1 MPHPHP
7 AGQALTSRRKRALDD
22 TNFIT
27 QDVGVDER
35 DRTTG
40 RVQRQRT
47 SSTTSI
53 ETIRVRPTT
62 KGKVPIVSLGVGKP
76 LVALSV
82 PKQLPPSSVGS
93 KIPIPIST
101 VKPTTST
108 TPRDDKPRKLVL
120 KKPKLA
126 NLGAPAQ
133 SGPIVAHMP
142 VVYHHEPFVVDDPR
156 SRVEEDIDMD
166 MDAIPCI
173 PSPPD
178 SPPLRAS
185 DAPQSSARDA
195 QSDARDS
202 LTSNVQITPSASPA
216 APTPTLAQ
224 ASTSTNQIETSNS
237 SSASVSTVKGT
248 KKRHSNS
255 SIKAKTPSISFPSID
270 AKTKEGKT
278 TPLVALCPNTSSLHG
293 RSSQAQGTSTKSSDS
308 LVGIKSSDAQFKSSP
323 PSTNSSQ
330 DQLNNLQKGTKQPQK
345 SMAKIDTWGCV
356 HLGAADCVLAMTFP
370 QPHCEVWDMR
380 DE

>member
-7 AGQALTSRRKRALDD
+7 AGQALTSRRKRAVDD

-53 ETIRVRPTT
+53 ETIRVRAIT

-76 LVALSV
+76 LVALTV
-82 PKQLPPSSVGS
+82 PKPLPPSSAGS
-93 KIPIPIST
+93 KIPIA
-101 VKPTTST
+101 TST
-108 TPRDDKPRKLVL
+108 IKAATSTSQRDDKSRKLVL

-126 NLGAPAQ
+126 NLGAAAQ
-133 SGPIVAHMP
+133 SDPIVVHQP
-142 VVYHHEPFVVDDPR
+142 VVYQHEPLVVDDPR
-156 SRVEEDIDMD
+156 PRIEEDIDMD

-195 QSDARDS
+195 QSGARDVP
-202 LTSNVQITPSASPA
+202 TSNVRNTPPVSPA
-216 APTPTLAQ
+216 PPTPTPTIVT
-224 ASTSTNQIETSNS
+224 STSTHRTETSNS
-237 SSASVSTVKGT
+237 SSTSVPTVKGT

-255 SIKAKTPSISFPSID
+255 NTKAKTPSISFPSID
-270 AKTKEGKT
+270 AKSKGGKT
-278 TPLVALCPNTSSLHG
+278 TPLVALSPNTSSLHG
-293 RSSQAQGTSTKSSDS
+293 RSSQAHGTSTKSSDS
-308 LVGIKSSDAQFKSSP
+308 VAGISSSDSP
-323 PSTNSSQ
+323 LLSTKASQ
-330 DQLNNLQKGTKQPQK
+330 DQGNNPQERTKQLQK
-345 SMAKIDTWGCV
+345 SMAKIDKWGCV

>member
-76 LVALSV
+76 LVALTL
-82 PKQLPPSSVGS
+82 PKPLPPSSVGS

-101 VKPTTST
+101 IKPTTST
-108 TPRDDKPRKLVL
+108 SPRDDKPRKLVL

-126 NLGAPAQ
+126 NLGAAAQ
-133 SGPIVAHMP
+133 SGP
-142 VVYHHEPFVVDDPR
+142 VVVHEPVPYQHEPLVVDDPR
-156 SRVEEDIDMD
+156 PRVEEDMDMD

-173 PSPPD
+173 PSPPE
-178 SPPLRAS
+178 SPPLRAA

-195 QSDARDS
+195 QSGARDVP
-202 LTSNVQITPSASPA
+202 TSNIRDTPPASPA
-216 APTPTLAQ
+216 PPTLTLAQ
-224 ASTSTNQIETSNS
+224 ASTSTHHTETSNS
-237 SSASVSTVKGT
+237 SSTYISTVKGT
-248 KKRHSNS
+248 KKRHSSS
-255 SIKAKTPSISFPSID
+255 SIKLKTPSISFPSID
-270 AKTKEGKT
+270 AKTKEGTT
-278 TPLVALCPNTSSLHG
+278 TPLVALCPNTSSLHE
-293 RSSQAQGTSTKSSDS
+293 RSSQAHGTSTKSSDS
-308 LVGIKSSDAQFKSSP
+308 LVGIKSSDSQFKSSH
-323 PSTNSSQ
+323 PSTKTSQ
-330 DQLNNLQKGTKQPQK
+330 DQGKSPQDHAKQPQK
-345 SMAKIDTWGCV
+345 SMAKIDKWGCV

>member
-7 AGQALTSRRKRALDD
+7 AGQALTSRRKRALDE

-27 QDVGVDER
+27 HDVGVDER

-53 ETIRVRPTT
+53 ETIRVRPTI
-62 KGKVPIVSLGVGKP
+62 KSKVPIVSLGVGKP
-76 LVALSV
+76 LVAFTV
-82 PKQLPPSSVGS
+82 PKPLPPSSVGS

-101 VKPTTST
+101 TKPTTST
-108 TPRDDKPRKLVL
+108 SQRDDKPRKLVL

-126 NLGAPAQ
+126 NLGAAAQ
-133 SGPIVAHMP
+133 SGPIVAHQP
-142 VVYHHEPFVVDDPR
+142 VVYQHEPLVVDDPR
-156 SRVEEDIDMD
+156 PCVEEDMDMD

-195 QSDARDS
+195 QSGAQDS
-202 LTSNVQITPSASPA
+202 LTNNVRNTPSASPA
-216 APTPTLAQ
+216 PPTPTVAQ
-224 ASTSTNQIETSNS
+224 ASTSTHHTETSNS
-237 SSASVSTVKGT
+237 STSVPTVKGT
-248 KKRHSNS
+248 KKRNSNS
-255 SIKAKTPSISFPSID
+255 STKIKTPSISFPSID
-270 AKTKEGKT
+270 AKSKEGKAK
-278 TPLVALCPNTSSLHG
+278 PLVALCPNTSSLHE
-293 RSSQAQGTSTKSSDS
+293 RSSQAHGTSTKSSDS
-308 LVGIKSSDAQFKSSP
+308 LVGIKSSDPQFKSP
-323 PSTNSSQ
+323 PQ
-330 DQLNNLQKGTKQPQK
+330 DNTKQPQK
-345 SMAKIDTWGCV
+345 SMAKIDKWGCV

>member
-22 TNFIT
+22 TSFIT
-27 QDVGVDER
+27 QDVGVDQDER

-76 LVALSV
+76 LVALTV
-82 PKQLPPSSVGS
+82 PKPLPPSSVGS
-93 KIPIPIST
+93 KIPIATPTI
-101 VKPTTST
+101 KPTTST
-108 TPRDDKPRKLVL
+108 TPRDEKPRKLVL

-126 NLGAPAQ
+126 NLGAATQ
-133 SGPIVAHMP
+133 TVAIVAHQP
-142 VVYHHEPFVVDDPR
+142 VVYHHEPLVVADPR
-156 SRVEEDIDMD
+156 PRVEEDVDMD

-195 QSDARDS
+195 QSGARDA
-202 LTSNVQITPSASPA
+202 LTSNLRNTPPASPA
-216 APTPTLAQ
+216 HPTLTLAQ
-224 ASTSTNQIETSNS
+224 VSTSTNQIETSIS
-237 SSASVSTVKGT
+237 SSTSVSTVKGT
-248 KKRHSNS
+248 KKRHFSS
-255 SIKAKTPSISFPSID
+255 SIKVKTPSISFPSID
-270 AKTKEGKT
+270 AKPKEGKT
-278 TPLVALCPNTSSLHG
+278 TPLVALCPNTSALHG
-293 RSSQAQGTSTKSSDS
+293 KSSQAQGTSTKSSDS
-308 LVGIKSSDAQFKSSP
+308 LVGIKSSDSPP
-323 PSTNSSQ
+323 PSTKTAQ
-330 DQLNNLQKGTKQPQK
+330 DQGNNRQDCTKQPQK
-345 SMAKIDTWGCV
+345 SMAKIDKWGCV

>member
-27 QDVGVDER
+27 QDVGVDQDER

-62 KGKVPIVSLGVGKP
+62 KGKAPIVSIGVGKP
-76 LVALSV
+76 LVALTV
-82 PKQLPPSSVGS
+82 PKPLPSSSVGS
-93 KIPIPIST
+93 KIPIPTST
-101 VKPTTST
+101 IKPTTST

-126 NLGAPAQ
+126 NLGVAAQ
-133 SGPIVAHMP
+133 SGPIVAHQP
-142 VVYHHEPFVVDDPR
+142 AVYHHEPFVVDDLRP
-156 SRVEEDIDMD
+156 RVEEDMDMD

-173 PSPPD
+173 PSPPE
-178 SPPLRAS
+178 SPPLRTS

-195 QSDARDS
+195 QSNGRDA
-202 LTSNVQITPSASPA
+202 LTSNVRNASPA
-216 APTPTLAQ
+216 SPAPPTPTPTLV
-224 ASTSTNQIETSNS
+224 ASTSTHHTETST
-237 SSASVSTVKGT
+237 SVPTVKGT
-248 KKRHSNS
+248 KKRQSNS

-270 AKTKEGKT
+270 AKTKGGKT

-293 RSSQAQGTSTKSSDS
+293 RSSQDHGTSTKSSDS
-308 LVGIKSSDAQFKSSP
+308 LVGIKSSDPQSKSSP
-323 PSTNSSQ
+323 PSIKTSQ
-330 DQLNNLQKGTKQPQK
+330 DKGNNPQDHTKQPQK
-345 SMAKIDTWGCV
+345 SMAKIDKWGCV